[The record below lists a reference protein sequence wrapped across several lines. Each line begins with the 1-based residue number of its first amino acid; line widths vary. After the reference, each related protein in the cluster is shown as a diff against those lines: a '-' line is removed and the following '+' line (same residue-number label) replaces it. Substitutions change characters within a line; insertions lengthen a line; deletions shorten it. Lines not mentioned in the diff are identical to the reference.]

1 MEQQEITEEAVLHFK
16 RFSAEKQDQIR
27 ALVNYATLM
36 GLDGRDLVSIGNKL
50 NRIAARRKIKYN
62 QDITDDMLTHVE
74 LIGLDRKKP
83 TLDHT
88 RFVYV
93 DAVGTRWR
101 FDCISFCSVTVTNM
115 TTEVKK
121 EFSRHY
127 DKYDLGRA
135 DRWTM
140 RQVLMNLHDGMIQ
153 LNF

>member
-1 MEQQEITEEAVLHFK
+1 MEHQETTEEVVLHFR

-50 NRIAARRKIKYN
+50 NRIAANRKIKYN

-93 DAVGTRWR
+93 DTVGTRWH
-101 FDCISFCSVTVTNM
+101 FDRISYWSVTVTNM

-121 EFSRHY
+121 EFNQY

-140 RQVLMNLHDGMIQ
+140 RQVLMNLHDGIIK
-153 LNF
+153 LDF

>member
-1 MEQQEITEEAVLHFK
+1 MEHQETTEEVLLHFK
-16 RFSAEKQDQIR
+16 RFSAEKQDQVR

-50 NRIAARRKIKYN
+50 NRIAANRKIKYN
-62 QDITDDMLTHVE
+62 QTITDDMLTHVE

-93 DAVGTRWR
+93 DTVGNKWH
-101 FDCISFCSVTVTNM
+101 FDRISYWGVTVTNM
-115 TTEVKK
+115 TTEVNK
-121 EFSRHY
+121 EFSQY

-140 RQVLMNLHDGMIQ
+140 RQVLMNLHDGIIK

>member
-1 MEQQEITEEAVLHFK
+1 MEQQEITEEVALHFR

-93 DAVGTRWR
+93 DAVGTQWH
-101 FDCISFCSVTVTNM
+101 FDRLSYWSVTVTNM

-121 EFSRHY
+121 EFSHY

-140 RQVLMNLHDGMIQ
+140 RQVLMNLHDGIIQ

>member
-1 MEQQEITEEAVLHFK
+1 MSEEQTVEEEVSLHFR

-93 DAVGTRWR
+93 DAVGTRWC
-101 FDCISFCSVTVTNM
+101 FDRLSYWGVSVTNM

-121 EFSRHY
+121 EFSHY

-140 RQVLMNLHDGMIQ
+140 RQVLMNLHDGIIQ

>member
-1 MEQQEITEEAVLHFK
+1 MEQETTEEVVLHFK
-16 RFSAEKQDQIR
+16 RFSAEKQDQVR

-50 NRIAARRKIKYN
+50 NRIAAKRKIKYN
-62 QDITDDMLTHVE
+62 QDITNDMLKHVE

-93 DAVGTRWR
+93 DTVGNKWH
-101 FDCISFCSVTVTNM
+101 FDRISYWGVTVTNM
-115 TTEVKK
+115 TTEVNK
-121 EFSRHY
+121 EFSQY

-140 RQVLMNLHDGMIQ
+140 RQVLMNLHDGIIK

>member
-1 MEQQEITEEAVLHFK
+1 MEQETTEEVVLHFR

-62 QDITDDMLTHVE
+62 QAITDDMLTHVE

-101 FDCISFCSVTVTNM
+101 FDRLSYWGVTVTNM
-115 TTEVKK
+115 TTEVNK
-121 EFSRHY
+121 EFSQY

-140 RQVLMNLHDGMIQ
+140 RQVLMNLHDGIIK